1 MSRNPCLD
9 LKAVNDI
16 RKSKFPKEKKQILL
30 ESYIPDI
37 KRKMEKDVINKMTMK
52 KDLYGQELQ
61 DFIDISLNSYITSFI
76 IDKSPACKAFLASQ
90 GKTFDEYYK
99 MQQKGGESKKNIKP
113 KKTKK

>member
-1 MSRNPCLD
+1 MSSNPCLD

-16 RKSKFPKEKKQILL
+16 RKSNFPKEKKQKLL
-30 ESYIPDI
+30 ESYIPDL

-76 IDKSPACKAFLASQ
+76 IDKSPACKQFLASQ
-90 GKTFDEYYK
+90 GKTFDQYY
-99 MQQKGGESKKNIKP
+99 QSQKGGKVKP
-113 KKTKK
+113 KSKKTKK